1 MPWPILVWCPLRQA
15 VWSGFAPLWCGVADL
30 SAGLG
35 VRETPGRGA
44 TRYRA
49 VAVVNLS
56 PIGTLGGK
64 FGSLGGINPG
74 NPLTRLVSTGT
85 SLLFAFACKG
95 EPVEDNRVGLV
106 LMLLREG
113 STRQAIEVFQ
123 EEAAVNFSAARQS
136 VLALAEEH
144 GIPLRRRRI
153 AMPLTLL
160 AIALALVGWALA
172 NPV

>member
-1 MPWPILVWCPLRQA
+1 MAFSPL
-15 VWSGFAPLWCGVADL
+15 GCGVTDL
-30 SAGLG
+30 PTRPD
-35 VRETPGRGA
+35 VREAPGCCA
-44 TRYRA
+44 TRHRV

-56 PIGTLGGK
+56 PTGMLGGK
-64 FGSLGGINPG
+64 IGPLEGIEPG

-85 SLLFAFACKG
+85 SLLFVVVCKG
-95 EPVEDNRVGLV
+95 EPVEDNRIGLV

-136 VLALAEEH
+136 VFALAQEH

>member
-1 MPWPILVWCPLRQA
+1 MLLPESC
-15 VWSGFAPLWCGVADL
+15 SPLWCGVADL
-30 SAGLG
+30 SACPDM
-35 VRETPGRGA
+35 REAPGYCA
-44 TRYRA
+44 TRHRV
-49 VAVVNLS
+49 VAAGNLS
-56 PIGTLGGK
+56 PTGMLGGK
-64 FGSLGGINPG
+64 IGPPEGIDPG
-74 NPLTRLVSTGT
+74 NSLTRPVSTGT

-95 EPVEDNRVGLV
+95 EDVEDNRVGLV

-136 VLALAEEH
+136 VFALAQEH